1 MADLESIWR
10 TADRYEAERVEQN
23 PTELTTAP
31 QLYFFSSTKGV
42 LFWSRVMS
50 LHTPAGLVSG
60 LKWAQAPHWFCVAPE
75 ASTPCQFLSIHS
87 TLSSVSLIGSPPISK
102 IPQPHR
108 NWLPF
113 SHPANAIVQV
123 HSVSLWMRWS
133 LTHEFWDKRPMGCLS
148 TSLLNRSY
156 ISANNNHNALKK
168 KSLSSSHYPS
178 AFFGKR

>member
-1 MADLESIWR
+1 
-10 TADRYEAERVEQN
+10 
-23 PTELTTAP
+23 
-31 QLYFFSSTKGV
+31 
-42 LFWSRVMS
+42 MS

-60 LKWAQAPHWFCVAPE
+60 LKWAQAPHWFCVALE

-102 IPQPHR
+102 IPQPRR

-113 SHPANAIVQV
+113 SHSANAIVQV

-156 ISANNNHNALKK
+156 ISASNNYNALKK
-168 KSLSSSHYPS
+168 SISLQGNALLSSLVKGNLFALCSSSTWCRTPCQQLCQYCLMCLSSSCVM
-178 AFFGKR
+178 FT

>member
-1 MADLESIWR
+1 MAHGWSWINLKDRWQIWSVWKES
-10 TADRYEAERVEQN
+10 EAK
-23 PTELTTAP
+23 LATAP
-31 QLYFFSSTKGV
+31 QLFVFFPSAKGV
-42 LFWSRVMS
+42 LFSSRVMS

-102 IPQPHR
+102 IPQPHH

-148 TSLLNRSY
+148 TSFLNCSY
-156 ISANNNHNALKK
+156 ISANNNHNAL
-168 KSLSSSHYPS
+168 
-178 AFFGKR
+178 